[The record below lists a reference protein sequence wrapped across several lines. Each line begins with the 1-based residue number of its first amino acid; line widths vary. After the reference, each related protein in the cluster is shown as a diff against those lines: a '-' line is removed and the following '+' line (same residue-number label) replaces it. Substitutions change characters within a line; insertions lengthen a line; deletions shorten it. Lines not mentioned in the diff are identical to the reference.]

1 MERIAVLGAG
11 AMGSYFAASLAEAGK
26 LVTVID
32 VDRARLALMDSSGIK
47 VQDDRGE
54 RSIAVTARSASE
66 AKGPV
71 DLLIV
76 FTKGMHTAAAAA
88 SVTHLVS
95 STTLVL
101 TLQNGLGND
110 DVLAA
115 QFGGAGLVIGMTDV
129 PVDLVGPNAVASH
142 GQATVTI
149 GDYAPDGT
157 ALAAGV
163 GAVLEAAGFN
173 VKLDAAVRTRIWEKV
188 AFNAAMNAT
197 AAVTGLTV
205 GALDSEA
212 GRRIIAK
219 VTGEVAAVARAA
231 GIPVDEDR
239 IAHTVR
245 NALDH
250 HTHHKPSM
258 LQDMIAGRA
267 SEIENIN
274 GAVDRL
280 GAALG
285 VATPV
290 NAVLADLVR
299 MMEGARKSA

>member
-1 MERIAVLGAG
+1 
-11 AMGSYFAASLAEAGK
+11 MGSYFAACLAEAGK
-26 LVTVID
+26 QVSVID
-32 VDRARLALMDSSGIK
+32 VDRTRLELMNLSGIH
-47 VQDDRGE
+47 VRDDRGE
-54 RSIAVTARSASE
+54 RSVSVAARTAAEAV
-66 AKGPV
+66 GPI

-88 SVTHLVS
+88 SVAHLVTS
-95 STTLVL
+95 ETLVL

-115 QFGGAGLVIGMTDV
+115 QLGSASLVIGMTDV
-129 PVDLVGPNAVASH
+129 PVDLVAPNEVASH

-149 GDYAPDGT
+149 GDYQSGST
-157 ALAAGV
+157 VLAERV
-163 GAVLEAAGFN
+163 GGVLEAASFN
-173 VKLDAAVRTRIWEKV
+173 VKIDSAVRIRIWEKV

-205 GALDSEA
+205 GALGSEP
-212 GRRIIAK
+212 GRRVIAQA
-219 VTGEVAAVARAA
+219 TREVAAVAKAQDIA
-231 GIPVDEDR
+231 VDESR
-239 IAHTVR
+239 IAATVR

-258 LQDMIAGRA
+258 LQDIIAGRP

-274 GAVDRL
+274 GAVVRRGQD
-280 GAALG
+280 LG

-299 MMEGARKSA
+299 MMEAGAAYKSAIETKS